1 MELQT
6 GTVSGSCHG
15 HEVCRSSPV
24 AVEVGSILGPTMA
37 GFNARTFTESRDKE
51 IALVMLQAYYDWA
64 IDERCA
70 AYPGRSSGVGD
81 C

>member
-1 MELQT
+1 
-6 GTVSGSCHG
+6 
-15 HEVCRSSPV
+15 
-24 AVEVGSILGPTMA
+24 MA